1 MAEAAG
7 HHQGV
12 QGPGDAFQPGLA
24 VQTQPGI
31 AGDGATAPGG
41 QLDPIRRI
49 GAESTVR
56 ALAELLV
63 VLPLIY
69 LVTAALG
76 RPASTWEVFGVLGV
90 VFGLLAAQ
98 DAVPTTAVLSAVAVL
113 AVGLALRTR
122 RVDRA
127 FLLQVAGFVVFAA
140 IAVAAQQV
148 DLGWARVLVAA
159 GWIGHG
165 LWDYEHR
172 HAHRTV
178 ARSFAEF
185 CGLVDVLVGVAVLV
199 VP

>member
-1 MAEAAG
+1 M
-7 HHQGV
+7 GV
-12 QGPGDAFQPGLA
+12 RTEPIPQRHSSTGIRA
-24 VQTQPGI
+24 VVQRWPSAVALVLVALIWPT
-31 AGDGATAPGG
+31 
-41 QLDPIRRI
+41 

-76 RPASTWEVFGVLGV
+76 RPASTWAVFGVLGV

-98 DAVPTTAVLSAVAVL
+98 DAVPTTAVLSVVAVL
-113 AVGLALRTR
+113 AVGLAQRTR

-140 IAVAAQQV
+140 IAVAAQHV